1 MKKTLSILTVLLVMI
16 SLIGCNANKNQ
27 NALNSGKDTID
38 RNTQNNRDN
47 SQLEYG
53 SKNNL
58 SQGRNNLARN
68 DLSRN
73 TTTRIKHIVVI
84 FGENVSFDHYFGTY
98 PHAANTPGEPKFV
111 AKRNTPLVNGLE
123 PNARNG
129 NLDLIN
135 HNPNSA
141 NPKRFG
147 RSQAWTADMDHEYK
161 AEQQAFD
168 GGKMDKFV
176 EYTSGG
182 NEKTLVMN
190 YFDGNTVTALWN
202 YAQHF
207 AMSDN
212 SFGTVYGPSTPGAL
226 NLISGQTHGATGYQS
241 GKAVG
246 DIKGNVAN
254 GTVIGDPDPYF
265 DSASSP
271 TRAQAAMSGK
281 NVGDLLNQK
290 GVSWGWFQGGF
301 RDVTAQH
308 KNIGGVQSIDYNPH
322 HQPFQYYQ
330 STSNKD
336 HLRPSSIE
344 LIGRQGDQA
353 NHQYD
358 LTDFWDAVDA
368 HNMPAVSF
376 LKAANFQDAHAGYSD
391 PIDEQ
396 HFLVDTINRLQ
407 KTPEWNE
414 TAVILAY
421 DDSDGWYDHAYHAP
435 VNGSNDPQ
443 YDALFGPGDA
453 GKPVLGNYLDRAG
466 YGPRLPLM
474 VISPYAKSNY
484 VDHTLTDQTSIL
496 KFIEDNWQLGRIGD
510 YSFDS
515 IAGSINNM
523 FDFRHGNNK
532 NLFLDPETGQP
543 IYK

>member
-1 MKKTLSILTVLLVMI
+1 MNKPKIILVVFLLIV
-16 SLIGCNANKNQ
+16 SLFGCTAKNNQ
-27 NALNSGKDTID
+27 NALDVRND
-38 RNTQNNRDN
+38 RNNANNRQTGNDTKNDN
-47 SQLEYG
+47 NQD
-53 SKNNL
+53 
-58 SQGRNNLARN
+58 RNNKARN
-68 DLSRN
+68 IPSPN
-73 TTTRIKHIVVI
+73 TTTPIKHVVVI

-98 PHAANTPGEPKFV
+98 PHAVNAHGEPKFV
-111 AKRNTPLVNGLE
+111 AKPNTPEVNGLE
-123 PNARNG
+123 PNRRNG
-129 NLDLIN
+129 NLDLLN
-135 HNPNSA
+135 HNPNAA
-141 NPKRFG
+141 NPKRLA
-147 RSQAWTADMDHEYK
+147 RTQAWTADMDHEYK
-161 AEQQAFD
+161 AEQQAFN

-182 NEKTLVMN
+182 NDKTLVMN

-202 YAQHF
+202 YAQQF

-212 SFGTVYGPSTPGAL
+212 SFGTVFGPSTPGAL
-226 NLISGQTHGATGYQS
+226 NLISGQTHGATGYQN
-241 GKAVG
+241 GNKVG
-246 DIKGNVAN
+246 DIKNNVAN
-254 GTVIGDPDPYF
+254 GTVIGDPEPYF
-265 DSASSP
+265 DSASSS
-271 TRAQAAMSGK
+271 TRAQVAMSGK

-290 GVSWGWFQGGF
+290 GVTWGWFQGGF

-322 HQPFQYYQ
+322 HQSFQYYQ
-330 STSNKD
+330 STSNKN
-336 HLRPSSIE
+336 HVRPSSVN
-344 LIGRQGDQA
+344 LIGHQGDQA

-358 LTDFWDAVDA
+358 LTDFWDAVNA

-407 KTPEWNE
+407 KTPEWQS

-435 VNGSNDPQ
+435 VNGSNDKD

-474 VISPYAKSNY
+474 VISPYAKRNY

-496 KFIEDNWQLGRIGD
+496 KFIEDNWRLGRIGD

-523 FDFRHGNNK
+523 FDFKHGNNR
-532 NLFLDPETGQP
+532 NLYLDPETGQP
-543 IYK
+543 AKM